1 MTVNLNLTNQAIIM
15 KPLPKPK
22 VPEYFKDL
30 PDNAFLNSRDVAAI
44 FGYKTYHITQ
54 HYKMGRIPAPDNSY
68 YCSNMHHSKQRIF
81 WTVKTI
87 RDWITKNVD

>member
-1 MTVNLNLTNQAIIM
+1 M
-15 KPLPKPK
+15 KQLPNPK

-44 FGYKTYHITQ
+44 FGYKTNHITQ
-54 HYKMGRIPAPDNSY
+54 HYKMGRIPAPDTSQ
-68 YCSNMHHSKQRIF
+68 SSSHRPRSLQRIF

-87 RDWITKNVD
+87 RDWIDKNEQAT